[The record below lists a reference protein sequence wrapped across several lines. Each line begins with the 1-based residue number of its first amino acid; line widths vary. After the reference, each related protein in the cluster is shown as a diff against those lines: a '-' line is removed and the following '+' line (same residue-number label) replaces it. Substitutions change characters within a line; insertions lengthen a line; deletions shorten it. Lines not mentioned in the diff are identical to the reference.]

1 MKRLVRFR
9 SYYSESLKKS
19 LADAGIKYE
28 WTQEKPDP
36 YQPNYL
42 IFHLDIDAPEYEL
55 ILKAIDDAKLRSAP
69 TRTESLSFTKKEL
82 DDAEWL
88 HVRPS
93 CKKIDLYGQTAVNLV
108 ANCCQPRAHLRPH
121 SERIIPSVTVD
132 MSMTRRQVSTT
143 SKAGTITPKS
153 AGLFPPM
160 SSSPP
165 ARA

>member
-1 MKRLVRFR
+1 MKRLVRFC

-19 LADAGIKYE
+19 LVDAGIKYE

-93 CKKIDLYGQTAVNLV
+93 CKKIDPYDDVEVSKNDLSPIAKICKYILDSTLLQDYEEPDEGRQML
-108 ANCCQPRAHLRPH
+108 QDLL
-121 SERIIPSVTVD
+121 EIIQKA
-132 MSMTRRQVSTT
+132 MTRDVGLVSI
-143 SKAGTITPKS
+143 GD
-153 AGLFPPM
+153 
-160 SSSPP
+160 
-165 ARA
+165 

>member
-1 MKRLVRFR
+1 MKRLVRFC

-93 CKKIDLYGQTAVNLV
+93 CKKLILMMMLQVQETAPGSADGLV
-108 ANCCQPRAHLRPH
+108 MQRDAPIRF
-121 SERIIPSVTVD
+121 TVKN
-132 MSMTRRQVSTT
+132 R
-143 SKAGTITPKS
+143 
-153 AGLFPPM
+153 
-160 SSSPP
+160 
-165 ARA
+165 

>member
-1 MKRLVRFR
+1 MKRLVRFC

-93 CKKIDLYGQTAVNLV
+93 CKKIDPYDDVTSSR
-108 ANCCQPRAHLRPH
+108 NCPGVGR
-121 SERIIPSVTVD
+121 
-132 MSMTRRQVSTT
+132 
-143 SKAGTITPKS
+143 
-153 AGLFPPM
+153 
-160 SSSPP
+160 
-165 ARA
+165 

>member
-1 MKRLVRFR
+1 MKRLVRFC

-82 DDAEWL
+82 VMPKGYTSDRHAKKLILMMMLQVQETAPGSADGLVMQRDAL
-88 HVRPS
+88 IRF
-93 CKKIDLYGQTAVNLV
+93 
-108 ANCCQPRAHLRPH
+108 
-121 SERIIPSVTVD
+121 TVKN
-132 MSMTRRQVSTT
+132 R
-143 SKAGTITPKS
+143 
-153 AGLFPPM
+153 
-160 SSSPP
+160 
-165 ARA
+165 

>member
-1 MKRLVRFR
+1 MKRLVRFC

-93 CKKIDLYGQTAVNLV
+93 CKKIDPYDDVEVFKNDLPQIVEICKSILDSALLQDYEKPDEGRQMLQDLLEIIKKATTRELGLV
-108 ANCCQPRAHLRPH
+108 
-121 SERIIPSVTVD
+121 SIGD
-132 MSMTRRQVSTT
+132 
-143 SKAGTITPKS
+143 
-153 AGLFPPM
+153 
-160 SSSPP
+160 
-165 ARA
+165 

>member
-1 MKRLVRFR
+1 MKRLVRFC

-93 CKKIDLYGQTAVNLV
+93 CKKIDPYRV
-108 ANCCQPRAHLRPH
+108 ALDP
-121 SERIIPSVTVD
+121 SESD
-132 MSMTRRQVSTT
+132 NRQ
-143 SKAGTITPKS
+143 
-153 AGLFPPM
+153 GLFRQYAYALCPRTP
-160 SSSPP
+160 
-165 ARA
+165 

>member
-1 MKRLVRFR
+1 MKRLVRFC

-88 HVRPS
+88 HERYS
-93 CKKIDLYGQTAVNLV
+93 CPCHYGIKYSHDCLLCHAF
-108 ANCCQPRAHLRPH
+108 
-121 SERIIPSVTVD
+121 I
-132 MSMTRRQVSTT
+132 
-143 SKAGTITPKS
+143 
-153 AGLFPPM
+153 
-160 SSSPP
+160 
-165 ARA
+165 ARYHGK